1 MNCLKKNDCIIHGH
15 TDYHLCFLLSFI
27 VLELTFRS
35 LIHLELIFVYDMNYQ
50 ILDSNSEFDSPLFCS
65 EMLPKIHRIP
75 YYNDNNSA
83 LLALCA

>member
-1 MNCLKKNDCIIHGH
+1 
-15 TDYHLCFLLSFI
+15 
-27 VLELTFRS
+27 
-35 LIHLELIFVYDMNYQ
+35 MNYQ
-50 ILDSNSEFDSPLFCS
+50 ILDSNSEFDSPLSCS